1 LSNDDWPD
9 GNWYSD
15 NRPKTLGKITIFL
28 MTLGKMM
35 PTSKMALS
43 KMYFIKIDTQ
53 IRPILIGNITLGQK
67 IFGLMTVDQMAIVN

>member
-1 LSNDDWPD
+1 
-9 GNWYSD
+9 
-15 NRPKTLGKITIFL
+15 